1 MIFKKITS
9 SHRRCFVRKGVLR
22 NFAKIHRENTCARVC
37 GFYEIPKK
45 TFFTEHLCTNAS
57 EGVITETMAETVIN
71 I

>member
-1 MIFKKITS
+1 MIFKKIRS
-9 SHRRCFVRKGVLR
+9 SHRRCSVRKGILR
-22 NFAKIHRENTCARVC
+22 NFAKIHRENTCVRVC

-57 EGVITETMAETVIN
+57 EGVITETMAETVTN

>member
-1 MIFKKITS
+1 MIFKKIRS

-22 NFAKIHRENTCARVC
+22 NFTKIHRENTCARVC

-45 TFFTEHLCTNAS
+45 TFFTEHFWTTAS